1 MAETWR
7 DSVLANKRR
16 KPAAPRNA
24 RARAAQAVEAVLRG
38 RSLDDGLTNACK
50 GAEPRDAG
58 LIRALAFG
66 AVRELGS
73 LRWIIRKLTPRPP
86 QDAITA
92 LLAVGLVQLRSLR
105 VPEHAAVSETVD
117 AAAQIGQRKAAGM
130 VNAVL
135 RRYLREADG
144 LNQAMPPHLDMP
156 EWLLQS
162 IRRDWGERWTQLLAA
177 SDEPA
182 PMSLRVN
189 GRAGSRD
196 SYLQSLADAEL
207 AATPGLP
214 AHSLV
219 LDTAVPVDALPG
231 FAQGRASVQDCSAQ
245 LAGELLAPKNG
256 ERVLDACAA
265 PGSKAAHLLELA
277 DIELVALDV
286 ARGRQSRVHDNLERL
301 KLQATVVT
309 GDATQP
315 DTWWDGQAFDAILI
329 DAPCS
334 GSGVI
339 RRHPDIKWLRRASD
353 IETMAAQQQAILS
366 ALWPL
371 LKPGGRLLYATCS
384 ILDAENSDVLAAWL
398 PTQPDARPAA
408 IPATWGEPSG
418 VGRRIAP
425 GGAWDGFYYAVLTK
439 SAATQAVAP
448 PVEQS

>member
-1 MAETWR
+1 M
-7 DSVLANKRR
+7 
-16 KPAAPRNA
+16 
-24 RARAAQAVEAVLRG
+24 LRG
-38 RSLDDGLTNACK
+38 RSLDEGLAKACN
-50 GAEPRDAG
+50 GAAPRDTG

-73 LRWIIRKLTPRPP
+73 LRWVIRKLTPRPP

-92 LLAVGLVQLRSLR
+92 LLAIGLVQLRSLR

-135 RRYLREADG
+135 RRYLREARA
-144 LNQAMPPHLDMP
+144 LTEQMPPHLDMP
-156 EWLLQS
+156 DWLLQA
-162 IRRDWGERWTQLLAA
+162 IRRDWGERWTQILAA

-189 GRAGSRD
+189 SRAGSRD
-196 SYLQSLADAEL
+196 AYLQSLAESAL
-207 AATPGLP
+207 AAASGVPS
-214 AHSLV
+214 HSVV
-219 LDTAVPVDALPG
+219 LDAPTTVDALPG

-256 ERVLDACAA
+256 ERILDACAA
-265 PGSKAAHLLELA
+265 PGGKAAHLLELA
-277 DIELVALDV
+277 DIDLVALDV
-286 ARGRQSRVHDNLERL
+286 AKARQSRVHDNLDRL
-301 KLQATVVT
+301 NLQATVVT

-315 DTWWDGQAFDAILI
+315 DSWWDGRPFDAILV

-353 IETMAAQQQAILS
+353 IAQMATQQRAILD
-366 ALWPL
+366 ALWAL

-398 PTQPDARPAA
+398 PTQADAQPVSIAT
-408 IPATWGEPSG
+408 TWGEPAG

-425 GGAWDGFYYAVLTK
+425 GGAWDGFYYAMITK
-439 SAATQAVAP
+439 TTDAQGIAP
-448 PVEQS
+448 HTEQS